1 MLIWQTAIYTAGA
14 QNRIFKKHGNTIK
27 KNPGGKIGKSSR
39 KLIQKNLE
47 KESMDVKN
55 LNLSESFT
63 IDLLEVFNNKGG
75 LNNGRKRK
83 Y

>member
-47 KESMDVKN
+47 KESMAVKN
-55 LNLSESFT
+55 LTLFEIFT
-63 IDLLEVFNNKGG
+63 IDLRIFLS
-75 LNNGRKRK
+75 RKRD
-83 Y
+83 